1 MIDAFSYARRI
12 KFSICGAVNL
22 MKDFEGI
29 AAWIESCKELPTDY
43 RMKLAKHEVLK
54 VCEGV
59 GKVRKIIF
67 ST

>member
-1 MIDAFSYARRI
+1 
-12 KFSICGAVNL
+12 